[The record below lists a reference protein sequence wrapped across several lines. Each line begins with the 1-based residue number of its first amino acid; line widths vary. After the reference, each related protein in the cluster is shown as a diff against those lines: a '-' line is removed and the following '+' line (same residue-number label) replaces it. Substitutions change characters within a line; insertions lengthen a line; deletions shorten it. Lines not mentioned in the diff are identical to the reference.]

1 MRLNE
6 HGGSDAGPAVAH
18 DFSSNASPLGPPPQ
32 LLAAVLGAERER
44 YPDPAYTALRAQLGA
59 ATGVGPARVLPC
71 SGGAEAIR
79 RLSLAA
85 LLAGSRCVWVP
96 QPGFGDYAAA
106 TLALNMN
113 VRSYRSITELCQ
125 GLSDADLVW
134 VCEPCNPSGSTLS
147 NEDWQALSLALQAT
161 KASLAI
167 DQAYEP
173 LRLHGHSQLPADL
186 AAQAWRLHCP
196 NKALGLTGV
205 RAAYLLAP
213 AQADRLLAHAQAV
226 APSWVLSSEGCALLM
241 HWHSEDTRRHLSE
254 VRGVLRGWQA
264 AQQQMLAELDWQ
276 QTPSCSNFW
285 LARPSQALCLQ
296 RLRNNHNNGGIKLR
310 DAQSFGLPDWVRLSV
325 QPPESQAALRAALQE
340 ELKTQ

>member
-1 MRLNE
+1 
-6 HGGSDAGPAVAH
+6 
-18 DFSSNASPLGPPPQ
+18 
-32 LLAAVLGAERER
+32 
-44 YPDPAYTALRAQLGA
+44 
-59 ATGVGPARVLPC
+59 
-71 SGGAEAIR
+71 GGAEAIR
-79 RLSLAA
+79 RLSRAA

-106 TLALNMN
+106 ALALNMN

-125 GLSDADLVW
+125 GLADADLVW
-134 VCEPCNPSGSTLS
+134 FCEPCNPSGSTLS
-147 NEDWQALSLALQAT
+147 GEDWQALSLALQAA

-186 AAQAWRLHCP
+186 AAQAWCLHCP

-254 VRGVLRGWQA
+254 VRSVLRGWQA
-264 AQQQMLAELDWQ
+264 AQQQMLDELGWQ

-296 RLRNNHNNGGIKLR
+296 RLRNSHNDGGIKLR
-310 DAQSFGLPDWVRLSV
+310 DAQSFGLRGWVRLSV